1 MVIWKEHEHELDD
14 VQEANNPGTMIA
26 LWECGF
32 LKYFKVLEIK
42 AYVRR
47 LEHII
52 HMWDLDQ
59 QHFVVR
65 TDTLNLDIED
75 IYFLTKLSHRGRP
88 IILAGPRGGD
98 SSLYDLVDR
107 YCLLGTLSQ
116 GGKLPIKQIIDRT
129 LSKVFYTIGK
139 VIGTRSIDF
148 TTREHMLYAI
158 EGMATTIFN

>member
-1 MVIWKEHEHELDD
+1 
-14 VQEANNPGTMIA
+14 MIS

-32 LKYFKVLEIK
+32 LKYFKVPEIK

-75 IYFLTKLSHRGRP
+75 IYFLTRLSHRGRP
-88 IILAGPRGGD
+88 IVLAGPRGGD
-98 SSLYDLVDR
+98 SSLYDLVDY
-107 YCLLGTLSQ
+107 YCLLGTISQ
-116 GGKLPIKQIIDRT
+116 RGKNP
-129 LSKVFYTIGK
+129 Y
-139 VIGTRSIDF
+139 
-148 TTREHMLYAI
+148 
-158 EGMATTIFN
+158 